1 MTGLATIYP
10 HFSDYA
16 SALIALTLLCFIVCI
31 QSVIAGAIGL
41 GKSNEEPGLP
51 LKGTHNDFSF
61 RSLRTYAN
69 SVENLPM
76 FGLIVLLAV
85 FIGAEPKWVNWLAV
99 THVVFRV
106 LYWAVYYS
114 GIGKVEGGPRTI
126 IYVIGL
132 FANLILAGLTLFT
145 II

>member
-1 MTGLATIYP
+1 MTGAANIYP
-10 HFSDYA
+10 HFSDY
-16 SALIALTLLCFIVCI
+16 SLALTALTLLCFIICI

-51 LKGTHNDFSF
+51 LKGSHNDFSF
-61 RSLRTYAN
+61 RTLRTYAN

-76 FGLIVLLAV
+76 FGLIVLLAI
-85 FIGAEPKWVNWLAV
+85 FIGVEPKWVNWLAV
-99 THVVFRV
+99 IHVVCRV
-106 LYWAVYYS
+106 LYWAIYYS

-126 IYVIGL
+126 TYVIAL
-132 FANLILAGLTLFT
+132 FANFILAGITLFT